1 MGKKTTLTNIIGQSN
16 SRRSQS
22 CMPKRPVVDNFR
34 TKSLEAKP
42 CRSQDKDFTANRMVS
57 ILDVSMVDVSSPQRN
72 TYIPSRS
79 ASQADQNKQSS
90 VPSCSSNPA
99 SSSKSDSQT
108 STDSGTKTIENHR
121 SNLLA
126 VQDCSIIGNALQETV
141 NDDSC
146 LLSSDSEDEDGSFY
160 QTASSIQSLPKNSTG
175 IERVSSESSDSS
187 GAESSELVIV
197 ENTLD
202 RRLSHENME
211 QLSGNDVD
219 NDVSNNDGEE
229 QPIRSSKTLEISWSD
244 IIGDAREAL
253 TREIKANQ
261 NYTGNGY
268 ETESYSQASTVV
280 AINKSSHCEQAL
292 QVVQP
297 AADEPKTE
305 SNDFEIIFK
314 NQIESK
320 KITIAQIKAIKRIK
334 VDASA
339 AYDAILR
346 FLELDDQ

>member
-57 ILDVSMVDVSSPQRN
+57 ILDVSMVDVSIPQRN
-72 TYIPSRS
+72 TWIPSRS

-90 VPSCSSNPA
+90 VPSSSSNPA

-141 NDDSC
+141 NDDSW

-160 QTASSIQSLPKNSTG
+160 QTAFSIQTLPKNRTG
-175 IERVSSESSDSS
+175 IERVSSESSESS

-202 RRLSHENME
+202 RRLSHESME
-211 QLSGNDVD
+211 QLSDVD
-219 NDVSNNDGEE
+219 NDASNNDRGE
-229 QPIRSSKTLEISWSD
+229 QPNRSSNTLEMSWSD

-280 AINKSSHCEQAL
+280 AINKSAHCEQAL
-292 QVVQP
+292 QVLQP
-297 AADEPKTE
+297 AADEPKIE

-320 KITIAQIKAIKRIK
+320 KITIAQIEAIKRIK
-334 VDASA
+334 VDAAA

-346 FLELDDQ
+346 FLELDHQ

>member
-72 TYIPSRS
+72 TCIPSRS
-79 ASQADQNKQSS
+79 ASQAHQNKQSS
-90 VPSCSSNPA
+90 VPSSSSNPA

-141 NDDSC
+141 NDDSW

-160 QTASSIQSLPKNSTG
+160 QTAFSIQTLPKNRTG
-175 IERVSSESSDSS
+175 IERVSSESSESS

-202 RRLSHENME
+202 RRLSHESME
-211 QLSGNDVD
+211 QLSDVD
-219 NDVSNNDGEE
+219 NDASNNDRGE
-229 QPIRSSKTLEISWSD
+229 QPNRSSNTLEMSWSD

-280 AINKSSHCEQAL
+280 AINQFSHHDQART
-292 QVVQP
+292 QKQP
-297 AADEPKTE
+297 AACQPK
-305 SNDFEIIFK
+305 SDLNDFEIIFK

-320 KITIAQIKAIKRIK
+320 KITIAQIGAIKRIK
-334 VDASA
+334 VDAAA